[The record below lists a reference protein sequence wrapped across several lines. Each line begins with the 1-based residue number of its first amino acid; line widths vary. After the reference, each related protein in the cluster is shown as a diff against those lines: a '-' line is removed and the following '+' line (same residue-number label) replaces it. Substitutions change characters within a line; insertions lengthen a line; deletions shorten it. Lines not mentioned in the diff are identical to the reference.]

1 MITANNDMLD
11 GVYNEP
17 ILIYC
22 LSTDTKPTDLP
33 NGSCAIEMDTSKVYF
48 FDEENTDWWE
58 WGAEVSESITEGG
71 EGE

>member
-1 MITANNDMLD
+1 MITANKDMLD

-17 ILIYC
+17 ILIFC
-22 LSTDTKPTDLP
+22 LKTDTKPTHLP

-48 FDEENTDWWE
+48 FDKENSDWVE
-58 WGAEVSESITEGG
+58 WGAEVPESAAEGG